1 MLAPRAS
8 LAPLWD
14 CARPSRLLRAAGGPP
29 PLFCSDALARLASE
43 RPRDEHSRRL
53 CPAGGDLG
61 GCSALRSSVEAAEAK
76 PRLWL
81 CGHIHEGRGA
91 ARVRFGERLR
101 SARPPSSGGGA
112 APLPAAEA
120 TLRERR
126 GAEGG
131 AGAAA
136 PESTVVVNAA
146 SANSGMAKRL
156 LHGATV
162 VTLLT

>member
-1 MLAPRAS
+1 M
-8 LAPLWD
+8 
-14 CARPSRLLRAAGGPP
+14 
-29 PLFCSDALARLASE
+29 
-43 RPRDEHSRRL
+43 

-101 SARPPSSGGGA
+101 SARPRSGGGA